1 MELSLKQRLILN
13 EYYENE
19 AKKLHDVVDKVLK
32 QLKFYDIDKDD
43 FYSLANE
50 IFFGVIQRY
59 EESQSFDG
67 FLYSSLYKKFCTEM
81 TRRNRQKRKA
91 VMQISLDQPLH
102 EEEGDAKTLMDVI
115 SETRIATDFDIEK
128 TFFEDEGGERFS
140 EKMLLYISRLSNL
153 QKEVVKLIVA
163 GFHKDE
169 IKEIL
174 HIDNNQYKDC
184 IASIG
189 SYKNISIL
197 F

>member
-1 MELSLKQRLILN
+1 MEFSEKQISLVN
-13 EYYENE
+13 EYYKNE
-19 AKKLHDVVDKVLK
+19 ARKLHDMVDKVLK
-32 QLKFYDIDKDD
+32 QLKFCDIDRDD

-50 IFFGVIQRY
+50 VFLEVIRRY
-59 EESQSFDG
+59 DESQSFEG

-91 VMQISLDQPLH
+91 VMLLSLDQFIY
-102 EEEGDAKTLMDVI
+102 EEEGHAKTLMDII
-115 SETRIATDFDIEK
+115 SETRAATDFDIEK

-140 EKMLLYISRLSNL
+140 ERMLTYISRLSNL
-153 QKEVVKLIVA
+153 QKEVVKLIIA

-169 IKEIL
+169 IKKIL
-174 HIDNNQYKDC
+174 HIDNRQYKDC